1 MELGV
6 SFRIAWQHG
15 GFGFMDVG
23 QTFGLLGK
31 PFGSLACLMHAWA
44 LPSLPFPRYFP
55 SMAAFRAA
63 LVGLPPP
70 LVSRVSCLG
79 SAVVLEVIEERGFPY
94 PGG

>member
-23 QTFGLLGK
+23 QAFWGALLDACMGS
-31 PFGSLACLMHAWA
+31 PF
-44 LPSLPFPRYFP
+44 PSLPFPSQPFVQPWWVCRLLSSF
-55 SMAAFRAA
+55 
-63 LVGLPPP
+63 
-70 LVSRVSCLG
+70 SCLG
-79 SAVVLEVIEERGFPY
+79 SAFLVLIEERGFPY